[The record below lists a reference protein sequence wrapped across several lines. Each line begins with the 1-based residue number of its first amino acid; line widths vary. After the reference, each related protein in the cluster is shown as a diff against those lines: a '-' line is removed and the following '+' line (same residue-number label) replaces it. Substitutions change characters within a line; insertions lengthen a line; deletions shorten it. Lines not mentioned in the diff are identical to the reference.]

1 MRFHPFVVSSLF
13 MWFSATALPG
23 VAEVPEPQGEAK
35 PGLSD
40 SGARSEAIPENRDR
54 LAARLNDLWI
64 TAAAKAR
71 LLRNE
76 EVPGLDVD
84 VDARDGVVTLF
95 GMVPSPSA
103 QAAAEL
109 EVVKMDG
116 VRRVENLIEV
126 VPEPHQEATRTH
138 DRALERVLRERL
150 VARPEIAEPDLD
162 VAVCNGVARLRGHV
176 ENADEHRVAVETVRE
191 TDGVRDVV
199 DQLQIDGMPAS
210 EHAASS

>member
-1 MRFHPFVVSSLF
+1 MRFHPFVVSSFLV
-13 MWFSATALPG
+13 WLSAAALPG
-23 VAEVPEPQGEAK
+23 AAGASDPQGEAGRSDARPEK
-35 PGLSD
+35 QDGL
-40 SGARSEAIPENRDR
+40 AVA
-54 LAARLNDLWI
+54 LNDLWI
-64 TAAAKAR
+64 TAVAKAR
-71 LLRNE
+71 LLRSE
-76 EVPGLDVD
+76 EVPGMSID

-116 VRRVENLIEV
+116 VHRVENLLEI

-150 VARPEIAEPDLD
+150 VAQPEIAEPELD
-162 VAVCNGVARLRGHV
+162 VAVCNGIARLRGQV
-176 ENADEHRVAVETVRE
+176 ENADEHRVAVQIVRE

-199 DQLQIDGMPAS
+199 DQLQIDGEPASS
-210 EHAASS
+210 EHAASY